1 MLIFYYLIIT
11 ATLYLA
17 WCTWVNYRLDKIE
30 KEISNSIL
38 YTCFK
43 YKK

>member
-1 MLIFYYLIIT
+1 MLIFYYLII
-11 ATLYLA
+11 AAAIYLMYQS
-17 WCTWVNYRLDKIE
+17 WINYRLDKIE

-38 YTCFK
+38 YTSFK